1 MKILFYDVETTGVK
15 YYENAIHQISGMIVE
30 DGEIKE
36 KFDFRVRPHE
46 GAKIEQKALDVGK
59 LTVEQVMAYPPS
71 SEVFPEFFKLV
82 CKYVP
87 RRFTKGNKD
96 RIHLSGFNNAHFDDY
111 FLRAWM
117 FRNGEEFFNAIFHLG
132 SLDVLV
138 AAAFKF
144 AEKRESLDGKFTLMD
159 ICRYLGVPVEEEK
172 LHDSL
177 YDIELTHECF
187 KILYNELI
195 EEKQPTE
202 SK

>member
-46 GAKIEQKALDVGK
+46 GAKIEQSALDVGK

-87 RRFTKGNKD
+87 HRFTKGNKD
-96 RIHLSGFNNAHFDDY
+96 RIHLSGFNNAHFDDN
-111 FLRAWM
+111 FLRGWM
-117 FRNGEEFFNAIFHLG
+117 YRNGEKYFNSIFHMG
-132 SLDVLV
+132 SLDVMIM
-138 AAAFKF
+138 AAVKF
-144 AEKRESLDGKFTLMD
+144 ASTRQDLPSFKLMD
-159 ICRYLGVPVEEEK
+159 VCRYLGVPVEEEK

-177 YDIELTHECF
+177 YDIELTQQCF
-187 KILYNELI
+187 NILYKELV
-195 EEKQPTE
+195 EHDKQGAVL
-202 SK
+202 